1 MPLLERPSPS
11 GPPRRG
17 CLSLALAMALG
28 SVVLG
33 GFMVLA
39 ASTLLPA
46 VAFAV
51 AAAAIL
57 FAMAALHYL
66 VWGRWLGRMIREEQ
80 ESEPTSGP
88 E

>member
-1 MPLLERPSPS
+1 MPHIQ
-11 GPPRRG
+11 PPEVREPHRRG

-28 SVVLG
+28 SALLS
-33 GFMVLA
+33 GFVALA

-51 AAAAIL
+51 ATAALL

-66 VWGRWLGRMIREEQ
+66 IWGRWLGRMIREE
-80 ESEPTSGP
+80 ETPHSDADPR
-88 E
+88 